1 MSKPDR
7 KADAPSTVEAIRMAS
22 ASVIGTTTNLGY
34 PLGSAVGAGSMMEE
48 NSDTVAMNITPLVF
62 AIRDTL
68 NDAEGLEL
76 LSLEWDLERRPGPG
90 VLPEQLMV
98 TGGISEGIGSHVVVL
113 SWEKGVVDPFKI
125 DNHMKSLSKKI
136 ADVESA
142 VMNTGMSY
150 ETQGIPIL
158 RRFNDRLNR
167 VIFVEML
174 DRRFQGSWDSLQ
186 VKPEHVDR
194 EAIVTM
200 NFRDDFSHLPPGPKI
215 TDRTLLEFMLP
226 REKDESLLQH
236 FTHRVL
242 TPTGL
247 DLLAVRVP
255 EVGRAILTELN
266 MYAYSIEEY
275 EIAGAVIEL
284 LTQFL
289 GRREVSLNE
298 ATSIRQELKEF
309 SELLTETVGAFG
321 TIAEQHVGSGKTLS
335 LDGHKSELL
344 AQVDSQEGVFAG
356 FRRSIVTALVEQMM
370 KSFQR
375 EFYDVSELRAWRL
388 RSATSYFILFA
399 GRVAEYFAA
408 EVNQYLLVTSARRAF
423 LSALHD
429 FQEEMK
435 TQSSDSTDQLLFEK
449 FYMELQSQMNAIL
462 DKESHEGLSH
472 HRLDDLL
479 KTINKEMVEAFGRI
493 DMWDLIGFS
502 DVAQIAKGAITEKY
516 SGGPETEE
524 INETG
529 QALFDILEAFENL
542 VVEIIPN
549 VADTLL
555 SKQLLRRIIDRM
567 VSENTDL
574 IKELAEF
581 IDSGTQ
587 KSDEWKDEARAW
599 VRAFSESID
608 QQTSTPERFLALL
621 RFMHTKVDLG
631 STAQAIVDRLTSE
644 ANLRERAYE
653 MIVEEWEDTCRRL
666 EAENEPIRENN
677 RKREELTAQ
686 AEAQYQEETAK
697 YESDMEKYRQEA
709 EAARMLPEEA
719 TPPVITQPQ
728 RPKSL
733 DVRFVE
739 INNQYPHQEEKPLPL
754 KPVPPPDMF
763 HYIELRNLLTEKL
776 QSMDEA
782 EERMEAVFAE
792 RLQKMQSDASAASGD
807 IILEL
812 GEELL
817 EYLRNTRI
825 RGLGRLIP
833 RPTRAF
839 LRNPK
844 KPELIYLVTY
854 EQTGNE
860 LSVTIGDNYL
870 REGGGR

>member
-1 MSKPDR
+1 MSRTDR

-62 AIRDTL
+62 AIRDSL

-90 VLPEQLMV
+90 VLPEQLVV

-125 DNHMKSLSKKI
+125 DKHMKSLAKKVGDI
-136 ADVESA
+136 ESA
-142 VMNTGMSY
+142 VMNSGMSY

-186 VKPEHVDR
+186 VKSEHVDR
-194 EAIVTM
+194 EAVVTM
-200 NFRDDFSHLPPGPKI
+200 NFRDDFTLLPPGPKI
-215 TDRTLLEFMLP
+215 TDRTLLEFHLP
-226 REKDESLLQH
+226 REKDETLLKH
-236 FTHRVL
+236 FAHRVL

-247 DLLAVRVP
+247 DALAVKVP
-255 EVGRAILTELN
+255 EVGRAILNELN
-266 MYAYSIEEY
+266 MYAYSIEEFD
-275 EIAGAVIEL
+275 IAGAVIEL

-298 ATSIRQELKEF
+298 AVTFRQELKEF
-309 SELLTETVGAFG
+309 SELLSETVDAFG
-321 TIAEQHVGSGKTLS
+321 NIAEQHVGSGKTLS

-344 AQVDSQEGVFAG
+344 SQIDLREDMFVG
-356 FRRSIVTALVEQMM
+356 FRHSIVTALVEQMM

-375 EFYDVSELRAWRL
+375 EFYDVTELRAWRL
-388 RSATSYFILFA
+388 RSATSYFVLFA
-399 GRVAEYFAA
+399 GRVAQYLAA
-408 EVNQYLLVTSARRAF
+408 EVTQYLLVTSARKAF

-429 FQEEMK
+429 FQEETK
-435 TQSSDSTDQLLFEK
+435 AQASDSADEMLFEK
-449 FYMELQSQMNAIL
+449 FYMELHSQMNAIL
-462 DKESHEGLSH
+462 DKESHEGISH

-479 KTINKEMVEAFGRI
+479 LTINKEMAEAFGRI

-502 DVAQIAKGAITEKY
+502 DVAQIAKREITKKY
-516 SGGPETEE
+516 SGGLESEE

-529 QALFDILEAFENL
+529 QALLDILEAFENL

-555 SKQLLRRIIDRM
+555 SKPLLRRIIDRM
-567 VSENTDL
+567 ISENTDL
-574 IKELAEF
+574 IKELVEF
-581 IDSGTQ
+581 VETGTQ
-587 KSDEWKDEARAW
+587 KSDEWKDEARVW
-599 VRAFSESID
+599 VKAFSQSIE
-608 QQTSTPERFLALL
+608 QQMSAPERLLALL
-621 RFMHTKVDLG
+621 RFVHTKVGLG

-644 ANLRERAYE
+644 ADLRERAYQ
-653 MIVEEWEDTCRRL
+653 MILEEWEETCRRL
-666 EAENEPIRENN
+666 EAENEPVRENN
-677 RKREELTAQ
+677 RKREELRAR
-686 AEAQYQEETAK
+686 AEVQYKEEMAK
-697 YESDMEKYRQEA
+697 YEADMEKYRQDL
-709 EAARMLPEEA
+709 EAARMLPEESTA
-719 TPPVITQPQ
+719 PVLTEPQ
-728 RPKSL
+728 RPKSI
-733 DVRFVE
+733 DVRHVE
-739 INNQYPHQEEKPLPL
+739 VNNQYPQQEEKPLPL

-776 QSMDEA
+776 QSMDAA
-782 EERMEAVFAE
+782 EERMEAVFVE
-792 RLQKMQSDASAASGD
+792 RLEKMQTDASTASGE
-807 IILEL
+807 IRLEL
-812 GEELL
+812 GDDLL
-817 EYLRNTRI
+817 EYLRNSRI
-825 RGLGRLIP
+825 RGLGRLVP

-854 EQTGNE
+854 EQSGNE

-870 REGGGR
+870 REEGGV